1 MGSKGREVTRVVG
14 KADHLGSLRNYKDS
28 DPYSEGSLWKV
39 LGKSFGILDFF
50 LKCTAK
56 SFESP

>member
-28 DPYSEGSLWKV
+28 DPYSEGNGSLWKV
-39 LGKSFGILDFF
+39 LGKGVS
-50 LKCTAK
+50 
-56 SFESP
+56 

>member
-39 LGKSFGILDFF
+39 LSKGVS
-50 LKCTAK
+50 
-56 SFESP
+56 